1 MRDPAN
7 GPMNRR
13 HALCCTGALAAGLFT
28 SLGARADDD
37 TAADDGGNV
46 WRNPCR
52 GTLPPALARHDLVLS
67 AFEGLDATKL
77 VDVHAHLLGT
87 GDSGSGCT
95 IHPSMRQW
103 WRPLEVLR
111 RKVILNAAC
120 IDEDAGSVDRAYV
133 QRLSTLA
140 ADFPAG
146 ARWWLYAFA
155 PAADDEGQER
165 PDWSTFTVPDA
176 YAAEVAAA
184 HPARFDWVASI
195 HPYRPDAVE
204 RLRQAAARGARAVK
218 WLPSAMNIDLASPR
232 CRPFYD
238 ALAAT
243 GLPLVVHCGEEAAAP
258 GAGQEAYGNP
268 LAVRAPLAAGVTVIV
283 AHAASLGHALDTDRP
298 SAPKVPA
305 FDLWA
310 RVMDE
315 HRASARMR
323 DEHRG
328 SPRLLADL
336 SAVFQRNRR
345 PAVWRRILEREDWH
359 AQLLHGSD
367 HPLPGVMPL
376 TSLDKLVAAGLL
388 AAADAPVLQ
397 RVRTHNPLLADFVLK
412 RRLRL
417 GSVRLPPSVFEGAAL
432 ARLRTASS
440 AAGRAAA
447 ATTNETTT

>member
-1 MRDPAN
+1 MKSTSNDPRRH
-7 GPMNRR
+7 GINRR

-28 SLGARADDD
+28 SLGARADRGPADG
-37 TAADDGGNV
+37 DDGGSP

-52 GTLPPALARHDLVLS
+52 GTLPAELARHDVVLS
-67 AFEGLDATKL
+67 AFDGLDATKL

-133 QRLSTLA
+133 QRLSSLA

-155 PAADDEGQER
+155 HAADDDGRER

-204 RLRQAAARGARAVK
+204 RLRQAAARGAQAVK

-238 ALAAT
+238 ALVAT

-258 GAGQEAYGNP
+258 GARQEAYGNP

-283 AHAASLGHALDTDRP
+283 AHAASLGHAHDTDRP

-315 HRASARMR
+315 N
-323 DEHRG
+323 RG

-345 PAVWRRILEREDWH
+345 PTVWRRILEREDWH

-397 RVRTHNPLLADFVLK
+397 RVRAHNPLLADFVLK
-412 RRLRL
+412 RRLAL
-417 GSVRLPPSVFEGAAL
+417 GSVRLPPSVFEGVAL
-432 ARLRTASS
+432 ARLRAASS
-440 AAGRAAA
+440 AAGRDAA
-447 ATTNETTT
+447 ATTNPTTT